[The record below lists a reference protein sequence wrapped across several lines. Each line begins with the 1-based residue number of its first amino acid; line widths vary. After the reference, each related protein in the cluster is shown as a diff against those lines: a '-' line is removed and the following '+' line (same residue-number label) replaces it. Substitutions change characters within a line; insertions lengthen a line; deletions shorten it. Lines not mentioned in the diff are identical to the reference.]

1 MSGHGINLL
10 HQAAEAMASINR
22 KIVAAYVPRHLL
34 NEIRLDAAQ
43 VDIYPSSSPY
53 RGFCIFGIELHE
65 GTDDHVILELE
76 KHQ

>member
-43 VDIYPSSSPY
+43 VSIYHASGPY
-53 RGFCIFGIELHE
+53 RGFSVYGIALHE
-65 GTDDHVILELE
+65 GTDDHVIFELE